1 MSVHASLKECSVPIK
16 TDFLSKRENE
26 VPAEHEI
33 LIGKTNREESLDVL
47 DSLDTSDPDKIFY
60 TVLAVNG
67 KLVIIGANDEGTAEA
82 AKFFLAEY
90 NSAKLRAIS
99 MTHGISASQSGWML
113 TERST

>member
-33 LIGKTNREESLDVL
+33 LIGKNNREESLDVL

-67 KLVIIGANDEGTAEA
+67 KLVIIGANDEGTA
-82 AKFFLAEY
+82 KLFLAEY
-90 NSAKLRAIS
+90 NSAELRAIS

-113 TERST
+113 T

>member
-26 VPAEHEI
+26 VSAEHEI
-33 LIGKTNREESLDVL
+33 LIVKTNREESLDVL

-82 AKFFLAEY
+82 AK
-90 NSAKLRAIS
+90 LRAIS

>member
-1 MSVHASLKECSVPIK
+1 MPIK

-82 AKFFLAEY
+82 AKLFLAEY

-113 TERST
+113 TARST